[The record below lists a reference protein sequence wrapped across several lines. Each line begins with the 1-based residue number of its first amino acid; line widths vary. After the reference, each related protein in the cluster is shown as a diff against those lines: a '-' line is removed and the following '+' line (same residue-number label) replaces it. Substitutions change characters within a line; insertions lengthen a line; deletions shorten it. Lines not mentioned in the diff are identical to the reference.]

1 MDYDYV
7 GNLTNGAVE
16 VYDASSIAAEGTQD
30 AINTAIEQLKSGEI
44 KVFNTSKFTVS
55 TEKNNMVVD
64 DNKHLTSYKADID
77 YDEAYTGDTEVISDG
92 YFHETE
98 YRSLPYFDII
108 IDGVEEILDNSDN
121 KDLNGTSIAGINGS
135 VAAILVIVGVFF
147 LCPIFTFP
155 L

>member
-1 MDYDYV
+1 
-7 GNLTNGAVE
+7 
-16 VYDASSIAAEGTQD
+16 
-30 AINTAIEQLKSGEI
+30 
-44 KVFNTSKFTVS
+44 
-55 TEKNNMVVD
+55 MVVD
-64 DNKHLTSYKADID
+64 DNKHLTSYKADVD

-135 VAAILVIVGVFF
+135 VAAILVIVGVFC
-147 LCPIFTFP
+147 LCPI
-155 L
+155 